1 MKTHVY
7 HLDRICCNCFSLHFG
22 SLLFGLAC
30 LDHVHIG
37 VVVVN
42 YIHWIVFIFSDQ
54 KNSVFYLERES
65 SGILLHF
72 WSQERRR
79 SITLNFCLKIKLM

>member
-1 MKTHVY
+1 MASSGDQVVTAELGWASKELMDLIEAVPY

-22 SLLFGLAC
+22 SLLFCLAC
-30 LDHVHIG
+30 LDHVYIG

-54 KNSVFYLERES
+54 
-65 SGILLHF
+65 
-72 WSQERRR
+72 
-79 SITLNFCLKIKLM
+79 